1 MGGNTDNNALTPARA
16 SLSTTL
22 RRDCAVCANPVNFGT
37 VNDTDETHCRGE
49 KNAQLFIEN

>member
-1 MGGNTDNNALTPARA
+1 MGRNTDNNALTPARA